1 MYNFLHSPPN
11 SGVITNIYFIIH
23 TMPSAAPMHLKNM
36 KLVILF
42 NLSLE
47 PCNIW
52 LVKYIGGEGVP
63 QFHCRGEKCS
73 HVMVGVASNW
83 PEFLVVV
90 VPSVLQYHG
99 GEIFR

>member
-1 MYNFLHSPPN
+1 
-11 SGVITNIYFIIH
+11 
-23 TMPSAAPMHLKNM
+23 MPSAAPMHLKKHEVSNA
-36 KLVILF
+36 VQ
-42 NLSLE
+42 SQ
-47 PCNIW
+47 PIW

-90 VPSVLQYHG
+90 PSVLQYHG